1 MLIKE
6 SDFAVVHWAP
16 FFLLKLCY
24 TSQTYS
30 NTSEQAAQYSQIMH
44 ENGLFSHRVV
54 SEVGEK
60 VLPSHLLCWNSL
72 WPWDEYFND
81 EKHKFNYIDLFP
93 LCTFYC
99 TCSILHW
106 RSKKKCQ
113 LLIFNINLRHLVTLR
128 DISTLFWEWFL
139 SHIPRGLFFFVGIAQ
154 VMSKYANVRRCSS
167 ALIIV

>member
-106 RSKKKCQ
+106 RSKKKMPAVDFQ
-113 LLIFNINLRHLVTLR
+113 HQFETSGDTQRHLNLILR
-128 DISTLFWEWFL
+128 MISFTHPTRAFL
-139 SHIPRGLFFFVGIAQ
+139 LCW
-154 VMSKYANVRRCSS
+154 YSS
-167 ALIIV
+167 SSE

>member
-81 EKHKFNYIDLFP
+81 EKHKFNYIELFP

-106 RSKKKCQ
+106 RSKKKNASCWFSTSIWDIWWHSETSQ
-113 LLIFNINLRHLVTLR
+113 PYSENDFFHTSHEGFSSLLV
-128 DISTLFWEWFL
+128 
-139 SHIPRGLFFFVGIAQ
+139 
-154 VMSKYANVRRCSS
+154 
-167 ALIIV
+167 